1 MCVCVCVCVSFS
13 EYFILIVI
21 SKHIYDCVIWIVN
34 DYDYEMFSVVCVLYE
49 WMEGC
54 TVHK

>member
-49 WMEGC
+49 
-54 TVHK
+54 